1 MARLYGALTLVV
13 MTLLR
18 EWKATAVLLIAL
30 YVAIAVVHFLDRS
43 EISLCIGF
51 LGCRR
56 WWISPTGR

>member
-30 YVAIAVVHFLDRS
+30 YVAIALVHFLDRS
-43 EISLCIGF
+43 EISVWIGF
-51 LGCRR
+51 RGCR
-56 WWISPTGR
+56 